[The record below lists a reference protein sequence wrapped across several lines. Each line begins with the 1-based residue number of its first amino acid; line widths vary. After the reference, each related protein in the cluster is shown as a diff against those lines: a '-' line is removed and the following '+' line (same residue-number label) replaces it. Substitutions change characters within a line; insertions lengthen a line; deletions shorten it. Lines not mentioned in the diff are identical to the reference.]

1 MSWER
6 RPEDQTPQMETR
18 RFTDEEGR
26 RWSGSVMS
34 GRFSGGEARAEVI
47 FVCEDDPGELKRF
60 ARLETAPAEAAEE
73 WRSMDES
80 RVRRLLRD
88 SEPA

>member
-34 GRFSGGEARAEVI
+34 GRFSGGETRGEVI
-47 FVCEDDPGELKRF
+47 FVCEDNPSEVKRC
-60 ARLETAPAEAAEE
+60 ARLESAPAEAAAE

-80 RVRRLLRD
+80 QVQRLFRA